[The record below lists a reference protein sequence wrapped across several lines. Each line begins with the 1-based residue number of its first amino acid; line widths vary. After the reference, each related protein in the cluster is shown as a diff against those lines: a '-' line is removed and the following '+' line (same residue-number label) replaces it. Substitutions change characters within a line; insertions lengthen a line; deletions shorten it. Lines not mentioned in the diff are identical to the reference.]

1 GYHFTEQAIESEW
14 IVPTVI
20 GSNSA
25 ESNTLGM
32 LPSLTFLIPTII
44 EILSQEAPEIIE
56 SGDENL
62 IVEYMVE
69 WLESETNLNRLRTE
83 YRSLLSDSASIELD
97 LSNLL
102 ELLPSTAYEAMTKL
116 FFGLGN
122 SDSTTELLALA
133 DFFPNDESE
142 LNGAS
147 KNMQQ
152 FKTAL

>member
-1 GYHFTEQAIESEW
+1 
-14 IVPTVI
+14 
-20 GSNSA
+20 
-25 ESNTLGM
+25 
-32 LPSLTFLIPTII
+32 FLIPTII

-83 YRSLLSDSASIELD
+83 YRSLLNDSASIELD
-97 LSNLL
+97 LSDLL
-102 ELLPSTAYEAMTKL
+102 ELLPSTAYETMTKL

-133 DFFPNDESE
+133 DFFPNHESE

-152 FKTAL
+152 FKTTLHDLLFTGP